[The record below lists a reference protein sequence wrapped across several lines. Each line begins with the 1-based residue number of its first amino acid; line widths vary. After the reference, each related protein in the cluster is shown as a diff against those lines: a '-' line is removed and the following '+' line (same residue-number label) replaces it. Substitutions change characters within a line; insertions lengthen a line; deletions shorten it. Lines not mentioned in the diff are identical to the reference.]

1 VTIGTDS
8 AALRAEGA
16 LAQGAPHPRAYGT
29 FPRVLSKYVR
39 EDKLFSLNEAVSRMT
54 GAAAIQMGLMNR
66 GLLRVGMLA
75 DVVVFNPATVKDHA
89 TYERPHQY
97 PTGIEHVVVNGVPV
111 LDPRG
116 LTGARPGRPVYGPA
130 RRPR

>member
-1 VTIGTDS
+1 
-8 AALRAEGA
+8 
-16 LAQGAPHPRAYGT
+16 
-29 FPRVLSKYVR
+29 
-39 EDKLFSLNEAVSRMT
+39 MT